1 MDDTFYVRQLRAG
14 RDFALGD
21 PAAGQMANF
30 VYLVGDRA
38 KRECVVVDP
47 AWDVRGILDAAK
59 GDGMK
64 VTGALVTHYHPDHVG
79 GSLFGN
85 MHVEGLTTL
94 LALNPCPIHCHEAEA
109 HGVKK
114 VTGLADTDLTRH
126 VGGDKVAAGDVEL
139 EFVHTPGHTP
149 GSSCF
154 RCKQALVAG
163 DTLFLTSCGRV
174 DLPGGDPEE
183 MRKSLTQRLMSLP
196 DDLVVYPGHAYG
208 GDSAPL
214 GWVKQNN
221 PMMRRR

>member
-1 MDDTFYVRQLRAG
+1 MDDVLYVRQLRAG
-14 RDFALGD
+14 RDFAVGD
-21 PAAGQMANF
+21 KGATSMANF

-59 GDGMK
+59 ADGMK

-79 GSLFGN
+79 GSLFGK

-94 LALNPCPIHCHEAEA
+94 LALNPCPIHCHELEA
-109 HGVKK
+109 HGVKV
-114 VTGLADTDLTRH
+114 VTGVSDTDLTTH

-139 EFVHTPGHTP
+139 EFIHTPGHTP

-183 MRKSLTQRLMSLP
+183 MRKSLTERLMALP
-196 DDLVVYPGHAYG
+196 DDLVLYPGHAYG